1 MRSSR
6 KEKKTPRAKSSY
18 LFAVVEIDLGM
29 YNTDEKKTIALLLGA
44 T

>member
-6 KEKKTPRAKSSY
+6 KEKKTPPAKSSY
-18 LFAVVEIDLGM
+18 LFAVVEIDLC
-29 YNTDEKKTIALLLGA
+29 TDEKKTIALLLGA